1 MARGHFPL
9 RDRPRG
15 SWVGLVA
22 VLILATLPL
31 VAASA
36 FGAPATQTMHPISY
50 LPLVNGLPLP
60 PYYRIAFA
68 SSRDGN
74 AEIYMMNADGS
85 HLTNLTNNPADDGS
99 PVWSPSGH
107 QIAFVSSRDNGGIYV
122 MNADGSNQT
131 G

>member
-15 SWVGLVA
+15 SWMGLVA

-36 FGAPATQTMHPISY
+36 LGAPAAQTMQPVSY
-50 LPLVNGLPLP
+50 LPRVNGPPLP
-60 PYYRIAFA
+60 PYYRIAFG

-74 AEIYMMNADGS
+74 AEIYVMKADGS
-85 HLTNLTNNPADDGS
+85 GLTNLTNNPADDGG
-99 PVWSPSGH
+99 PVWSPDGH
-107 QIAFVSSRDNGGIYV
+107 QIALVS
-122 MNADGSNQT
+122 
-131 G
+131 